1 MLKNELVTVIVPIF
15 NEKGNIEELYK
26 RLKKSLSLF
35 SKNYELI
42 FVDDASS
49 DASFEILTQLSSKDP
64 SVKLIRFSRNF
75 GHQVALT
82 AGLRYSSGDAVFTM
96 DGDLQDP
103 PELLPK
109 LYDMRKKG
117 YDIVYA
123 QRARRH
129 GETIFKR
136 LTAYMFYRLMRRLTN
151 VDLPTDVGDF
161 KLIDKKIVEQ
171 LNRIRETNRFLRGLI
186 GWVGFSHAVVI
197 FDRDTRSSGTT
208 KYSLA
213 KMINLALNGILSF
226 TRVPLRLATGLGFCI
241 SLMSFFMAL
250 WAFFIKYQS
259 DPIPGWT
266 SLIISIF
273 FLGGVQL
280 LALGIMGEYLGR
292 IYEEVKQRPLFI
304 VSEEL
309 GFE

>member
-1 MLKNELVTVIVPIF
+1 
-15 NEKGNIEELYK
+15 
-26 RLKKSLSLF
+26 
-35 SKNYELI
+35 
-42 FVDDASS
+42 
-49 DASFEILTQLSSKDP
+49 
-64 SVKLIRFSRNF
+64 
-75 GHQVALT
+75 
-82 AGLRYSSGDAVFTM
+82 
-96 DGDLQDP
+96 
-103 PELLPK
+103 
-109 LYDMRKKG
+109 
-117 YDIVYA
+117 
-123 QRARRH
+123 
-129 GETIFKR
+129 
-136 LTAYMFYRLMRRLTN
+136 MFYRLMRRLTN

>member
-15 NEKGNIEELYK
+15 NEEGNIEELYK
-26 RLKKSLSLF
+26 RLKKSLALF

-49 DASFEILTQLSSKDP
+49 DDSFKILTQLSFQDS
-64 SVKLIRFSRNF
+64 SVKLLRFSRNF

-109 LYDMRKKG
+109 LYNMRKKG

-136 LTAYMFYRLMRRLTN
+136 LTAYMFYRLMRRLTK

-161 KLIDKKIVEQ
+161 KLIDRKIVNQ
-171 LNRIRETNRFLRGLI
+171 LNRMRETNRFLRGLI
-186 GWVGFSHAVVI
+186 GWVGFTHANVI
-197 FDRDTRSSGTT
+197 FDRDTRLSGTT
-208 KYSLA
+208 KYSLV
-213 KMINLALNGILSF
+213 KMINLALNGIFSF
-226 TRVPLRLATGLGFCI
+226 TRVPLRLATAFGFFI
-241 SLMSFFMAL
+241 SVMSFFMAL

-273 FLGGVQL
+273 FRWCPIIGAGNY
-280 LALGIMGEYLGR
+280 G
-292 IYEEVKQRPLFI
+292 
-304 VSEEL
+304 
-309 GFE
+309 